1 MKKNYLSAKSQ
12 SLKSSKALLILF
24 LLYAGSSFAQSPGGV
39 NASLTSWFKSTSA
52 TGTTAATP
60 IVVNG
65 INGVSS
71 WSSVGGT
78 TANTYAVTQTTTGSM
93 PIYTPGTTN
102 NGNFNFNPFLQFNG
116 SNSVTVNL
124 SNTSTVDILGSQGS
138 VFIVANTYNN
148 LVNKNTAF
156 TYNLSGF
163 NNTTNRWQF
172 KPGFRTQTGIPN
184 SSSPT
189 LGIGS
194 TADYYEDPGSNDYPA
209 GQGTRTYPETSG
221 IILLSKGVNTSAT
234 SNEFSGKRN
243 GDRANV
249 TNNFDPTYYPSVSQG
264 LYLGSNAFS
273 EAFTGGIA
281 EVITFNTNL
290 SDADVNKV
298 ESYLAV
304 KYGVTLTQGQSS
316 TNRDYTAPDGS
327 IFWAAD
333 ADYKFNITGIARDD
347 ASGLYQKQSRS
358 VHNNALISVYNKDA
372 SAAFPATNAGNTTII
387 DATNSYFMTADN
399 GLGNTIV
406 PGNCVNRIART
417 WKVQK
422 TGSIAD
428 VTISAAKA
436 NLPSDV
442 KYLVVSSDPSF
453 PAASLTKYAL
463 NDDGTTLS
471 VNVNIPTGSYF
482 SYGLDQAISTTAA
495 AIGCTTTTTT
505 VTATGL
511 GTWFADASNPAATT
525 IADPILN
532 TTAISGFTVP
542 GVYKFN
548 WGSPSCFITITI
560 TYSDAVPAPPTVAP
574 STISYCQN
582 QTATALVATG
592 ATGNTITWV
601 DASSVPLPGG
611 APTPDTS
618 ATGSFDFYVIQ
629 TTPGGCES
637 LPTKVTVTVNP
648 ATTAVADF
656 TLTDTSVCAGD
667 ANVTVVKGTGFT
679 DGGIYTVAPATGLVI
694 DAATG
699 EINVAGSAP
708 STYTVT
714 YTVADDAT
722 ICLTG
727 DTDSQ
732 TITINAAPVVAT
744 IAPLALCDTNGVTF
758 NLTSQEAALVNGQT
772 GVAVTYYTDAA
783 ATNAITTPSAFTNT
797 TSPQTIYVVLSNGN
811 CSVTGSFTIE
821 TLEVPALADD
831 LSIEGCSPF
840 NLTAVIAEIGT
851 DFTLGYYASEADA
864 TADVNAITT
873 PTIYPLAGNEGTVY
887 IRAENASGCYDV
899 APLALVTGA
908 CQIQRGISPGDSDKN
923 NTFDLSGY
931 NVTKISIF
939 NRYGKEVYSKNN
951 YRNEWG
957 GQGSNGDELP
967 TGTYFYTFNSATTG
981 NKTGWIYINRQN

>member
-1 MKKNYLSAKSQ
+1 MKKNYLSKKSQ
-12 SLKSSKALLILF
+12 LLKSSRALFILF
-24 LLYAGSSFAQSPGGV
+24 LLYAGSSFAQQSPGGV
-39 NASLTSWFKSTSA
+39 NASLTGWFKSTSA
-52 TGTTAATP
+52 TGTTAASP

-65 INGVSS
+65 ANGVSS

-78 TANTYAVTQTTTGSM
+78 TANTYAITQTVAGNM
-93 PIYTPGTTN
+93 PVYTPGTT
-102 NGNFNFNPFLQFNG
+102 GIANFNFNPFIQFLG
-116 SNSVTVNL
+116 SLTVNTML
-124 SNTSTVDILGSQGS
+124 SNTNTSVDLLGTQGS
-138 VFIVANTYNN
+138 VFLVVNTYDNALN
-148 LVNKNTAF
+148 NTAL
-156 TYNLSGF
+156 TYLAN
-163 NNTTNRWQF
+163 NRWQF
-172 KPGFRTQTGIPN
+172 KPGFRTQTGTG
-184 SSSPT
+184 SGLT
-189 LGIGS
+189 GFGS
-194 TADYYEDPGSNDYPA
+194 TGDYYEDAASNDYP
-209 GQGTRTYPETSG
+209 GGLGTRTYPTTSG
-221 IILLSKGVNTSAT
+221 IILLGKGVNTSAT
-234 SNEFSGKRN
+234 SNTFSAKRN
-243 GDRANV
+243 GDRANI
-249 TNNFDPTYYPSVSQG
+249 TNNYDNLYNPSVDPG
-264 LYLGSNAFS
+264 LFLGSNN
-273 EAFTGGIA
+273 GGERFRGGVA
-281 EVITFNTNL
+281 EIITFNTNL

-304 KYGVTLTQGQSS
+304 KYGVTLTKDQST

-333 ADYKFNITGIARDD
+333 ADYKFNVTGIARDD

-372 SAAFPATNAGNTTII
+372 TTAFPTTNAGNSTII

-399 GLGNTIV
+399 GLGNTVV

-436 NLPSDV
+436 NLPTDV

-453 PAASLTKYAL
+453 PAASVTKYAL
-463 NDDGTTLS
+463 NDNGTTLS

-482 SYGLDQAISTTAA
+482 SYGIDQAISTTAA
-495 AIGCTTTTTT
+495 TIGCTTSTTS

-511 GTWFADASNPAATT
+511 GTWFADTTNPATVT
-525 IADPILN
+525 IADPTLN

-548 WGSPSCFITITI
+548 WGNLSCFITITI
-560 TYSDAVPAPPTVAP
+560 TYTDAVPSAPTVASP
-574 STISYCQN
+574 TIVYCQN

-592 ATGNTITWV
+592 DTGNTITWV

-611 APTPDTS
+611 VPTPDTS

-637 LPTKVTVTVNP
+637 LPTKVTVTVNA

-656 TLTDTSVCAGD
+656 TLTDTSVCTSD

-679 DGGIYTVAPATGLVI
+679 DGGTYTVTPATGLVI
-694 DAATG
+694 DPATG
-699 EINVAGSAP
+699 EINVADSTP
-708 STYTVT
+708 NTYTVT
-714 YTVADDAT
+714 YTVAND
-722 ICLTG
+722 ISLCLTG
-727 DTDSQ
+727 NTDSQ
-732 TITINAAPVVAT
+732 TITINAAPTVAT
-744 IAPLALCDTNGVTF
+744 VAPLTLCDINGVTF
-758 NLTSQEAALVNGQT
+758 DLTSQEAALVNGQT
-772 GVAVTYYTDAA
+772 GVTVTYYADAA
-783 ATNAITTPSAFTNT
+783 ATNAITTPSAFTNSS
-797 TSPQTIYVVLSNGN
+797 SPQTIYVVLTNGN
-811 CSVTGSFTIE
+811 CTATGSFTIE
-821 TLEVPALADD
+821 TIELPTLAND

-840 NLTAVIAEIGT
+840 NLTSVIAEVGT
-851 DFTLGYYASEADA
+851 TFTLGYYTTEADA
-864 TADVNAITT
+864 IADANAIAN
-873 PTIYPLAGNEGTVY
+873 PAVYPLVGNEGTVY

-908 CQIQRGISPGDSDKN
+908 CQIQRGISPGDGDKN

-981 NKTGWIYINRQN
+981 HKTGWIYINRQN